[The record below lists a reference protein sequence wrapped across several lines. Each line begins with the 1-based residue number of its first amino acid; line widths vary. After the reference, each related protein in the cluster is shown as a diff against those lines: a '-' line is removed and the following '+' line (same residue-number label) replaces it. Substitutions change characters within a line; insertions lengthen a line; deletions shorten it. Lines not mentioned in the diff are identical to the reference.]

1 MSEHDEAPLAEA
13 PLAEAPLAGLR
24 VVEVSSFV
32 AAPLAGLTLAQL
44 GAEVIRV
51 DPVGGGPDY
60 TRWPVAPSGTS
71 LYWTGLNKNK
81 RSVAL
86 DLRSPD
92 GQQAVRDLVVN
103 SGPDGGILLTNASYP
118 WLDYGLLRQHRA
130 DVIAVRITGTPDG
143 GTAVDYTV
151 NAGIGFPLT
160 TGPEDLAGPVNHV
173 LPAWDVACGLYAATG
188 ILAAERHRRRTGQG
202 RAITVALSDVAL
214 AVTGHLGFLAE
225 PEVTGQ
231 ARPRIGNHLYG
242 SLARDFRTASSESV
256 LIVILTSRHFADLGR
271 ATGLAGT
278 FSAVERAVRGDFS
291 TDAGRYAHREVLTA
305 LLAPWFAARSTAEVA
320 QALSQTSVL
329 WQRYRTFAE
338 VAADPATSANP
349 LMHRIDQPGVG
360 PVTVPGMP
368 LAQPG
373 LPPVRPAPRLGED
386 TQDLLRDMAVSRSE
400 SHSPGGTPPLS
411 NPRG

>member
-1 MSEHDEAPLAEA
+1 MTNSDETSAGSG
-13 PLAEAPLAGLR
+13 EAPLAGLR

-32 AAPLAGLTLAQL
+32 AAPLGGLTLAQL

-60 TRWPVAPSGTS
+60 ARWPVAPSGTS

-86 DLRSPD
+86 DLRSPE
-92 GQQAVRDLVVN
+92 GQQAVRDMVVS

-118 WLDYGLLRQHRA
+118 WLDYDVLRQHRP
-130 DVIAVRITGTPDG
+130 DVIALRITGTHDG

-160 TGPEDLAGPVNHV
+160 TGPEGLASPVNHV
-173 LPAWDVACGLYAATG
+173 LPAWDVTCGLYAATG

-202 RAITVALSDVAL
+202 RAITLALSDVAL

-225 PEVTGQ
+225 PEVTGRF
-231 ARPRIGNHLYG
+231 RPRIGNHLYG
-242 SLARDFRTASSESV
+242 SLARDFRTASGDSV

-271 ATGLAGT
+271 VTGLAGT
-278 FSAVERAVRGDFS
+278 LTEVERAVGGDFS
-291 TDAGRYAHREVLTA
+291 TDAGRYEHREVIAA
-305 LLAPWFAARSTAEVA
+305 LLAPWFAARGTDEVER
-320 QALSQTSVL
+320 ALSQTSVL

-338 VAADPATSANP
+338 VAADPATAANP

-360 PVTVPGMP
+360 PVTVPGLP

-373 LPPVRPAPRLGED
+373 LPPVAPAPALGQD
-386 TQDLLRDMAVSRSE
+386 TAELLRELAPPSR
-400 SHSPGGTPPLS
+400 HGDHPAGGLIHPE
-411 NPRG
+411 

>member
-1 MSEHDEAPLAEA
+1 LTSSDEAGGGSGD
-13 PLAEAPLAGLR
+13 APLAGLR

-51 DPVGGGPDY
+51 DPAGGGPDH

-92 GQQAVRDLVVN
+92 GQQAVTDLVVN

-118 WLDYGLLRQHRA
+118 WLDYGLLRRRRA
-130 DVIAVRITGTPDG
+130 DVIALRITGTHDG

-151 NAGIGFPLT
+151 NAGVGFPLA
-160 TGPEDLAGPVNHV
+160 TGPQDLAGPVNHV

-202 RAITVALSDVAL
+202 RAITLPLSDVAL

-231 ARPRIGNHLYG
+231 FRPRIGNHLYG
-242 SLARDFRTASSESV
+242 SLARDFQTASGESV

-278 FSAVERAVRGDFS
+278 FSEVERAVGGDFS
-291 TDAGRYAHREVLTA
+291 TDAGRYAHREVIAA
-305 LLAPWFAARSTAEVA
+305 LLAPWFAARGTAEVE
-320 QALSQTSVL
+320 QALSRTSVL

-338 VAADPATSANP
+338 VAADPATAANP

-360 PVTVPGMP
+360 PVTVPGLP

-373 LPPVRPAPRLGED
+373 LPPVTPAPRLGEH
-386 TQDLLRDMAVSRSE
+386 TREVLRNNGCSE
-400 SHSPGGTPPLS
+400 SSAVF
-411 NPRG
+411 

>member
-1 MSEHDEAPLAEA
+1 MSGHD
-13 PLAEAPLAGLR
+13 EAPLAGLR

-51 DPVGGGPDY
+51 DPAGGGPDH
-60 TRWPVAPSGTS
+60 TRWPAAPSGTS

-92 GQQAVRDLVVN
+92 GQRAVRDLVVG

-118 WLDYGLLRQHRA
+118 WLDYDLLRQHRA

-160 TGPEDLAGPVNHV
+160 TGPEDLAGPVNHE

-202 RAITVALSDVAL
+202 RAVTLALSDVAL
-214 AVTGHLGFLAE
+214 AVTGHLGLIAE
-225 PEVTGQ
+225 PEVTGRF
-231 ARPRIGNHLYG
+231 RPRIGNHLYG
-242 SLARDFRTASSESV
+242 SLAHDFRTASGESV
-256 LIVILTSRHFADLGR
+256 LIVVLTTRHFADLGR
-271 ATGLAGT
+271 ATGLDGT
-278 FSAVERAVRGDFS
+278 FREVERAVGGDFS
-291 TDAGRYAHREVLTA
+291 TDAGRYAHREVIVA
-305 LLAPWFAARSTAEVA
+305 LLAPWFAARGTAEVER
-320 QALSQTSVL
+320 ALSQTSVL

-338 VAADPATSANP
+338 VAADPATAANP

-373 LPPVRPAPRLGED
+373 LPPVTPAPRLGEH
-386 TQDLLRDMAVSRSE
+386 TQEALMNNGWSEPSPVS
-400 SHSPGGTPPLS
+400 
-411 NPRG
+411 